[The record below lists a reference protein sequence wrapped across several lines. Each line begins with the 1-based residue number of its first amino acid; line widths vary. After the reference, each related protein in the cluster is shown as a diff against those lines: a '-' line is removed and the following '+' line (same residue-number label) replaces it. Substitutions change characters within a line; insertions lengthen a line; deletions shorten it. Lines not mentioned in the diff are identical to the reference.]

1 MVREKSGVAE
11 RKITRQSKIAI
22 VGAGLSGAT
31 IARVLREHGFT
42 NLTVYEALDHVAGN
56 AYTERCPMTDV
67 MLHKYGPHIFHT
79 DDAEV
84 WHWFDRFAKLQPYIQ
99 RTKAVAYGETYSFPI
114 NLHTLNQFWREDFTP
129 DEAKAKLAQ
138 ITGDPLDP
146 TNFATY
152 ARSLV
157 GVQLYRAFIEGYTR
171 KAWGRDPADLPAS
184 IIKRLP
190 LRFTYDD
197 NVFFHKYQGMPRSGY
212 TVAVERMLDGVKVK
226 RGLKFTRSAANEFD
240 HVFYTGPLDE
250 WFRYEHGMLAYRT
263 LDFKHSVYPDRD
275 VMQGCSVLNNC
286 DFTTPWTRRT
296 EHKFFTP
303 WDPAHGTVVT
313 EETPREWVEG
323 DVRYYPVR
331 LAQDK
336 ASLAQYEE
344 RAKAEPN
351 VSFVGRLAT
360 YRYLDMDQCIREAM
374 DAARKFAGAA
384 GVISVTGI

>member
-1 MVREKSGVAE
+1 M
-11 RKITRQSKIAI
+11 
-22 VGAGLSGAT
+22 
-31 IARVLREHGFT
+31 IARYSGRTADYTIEDSKVTRPGHDAHYG
-42 NLTVYEALDHVAGN
+42 LDG
-56 AYTERCPMTDV
+56 
-67 MLHKYGPHIFHT
+67 
-79 DDAEV
+79 
-84 WHWFDRFAKLQPYIQ
+84 AKLHGLGWKSPVSLENSMASSAANFI
-99 RTKAVAYGETYSFPI
+99 T
-114 NLHTLNQFWREDFTP
+114 QFH
-129 DEAKAKLAQ
+129 
-138 ITGDPLDP
+138 
-146 TNFATY
+146 
-152 ARSLV
+152 RSLHAQRH
-157 GVQLYRAFIEGYTR
+157 G
-171 KAWGRDPADLPAS
+171 GRDPANLPAS

-197 NVFFHKYQGMPRSGY
+197 NVFFHKYQGMPRNGY
-212 TVAVERMLDGVKVK
+212 TVAVERMLDSVEVK

-336 ASLAQYEE
+336 AALAQYEE

-384 GVISVTGI
+384 GAISVIGI